1 MPSLSKIVAVGM
13 FDGVHAGHRFVID
26 ELKRL
31 GALYD
36 MQPVVV
42 TFDVHP
48 KSVICPGKAPGLLT
62 DTESR
67 VRLLRDAGIDEV
79 VVLPFTEELRNM
91 TARDFAQTYLRDRLG
106 AKGVLIGYDNGFGS
120 DRLRGAEAY
129 RAELTPLGLSVFQCA
144 RHGDSNAPDTAVS
157 SSAVRRAL
165 AQGDITAV
173 NRMLGRPFSLSGK
186 VVHGQQLGRTI
197 GFPTANVEVSPDMAL
212 PACGVYAAF
221 SYFDS
226 RKWPAMVNVG
236 TNPTVNPHGAP
247 VTVEAHIIAPDG
259 KEVPDLYGHIVTLEF
274 LARLRG
280 EQRFATLADLQ
291 AALHSDRTA
300 TLHLLHDT
308 E

>member
-31 GALYD
+31 GVRYD

-62 DTESR
+62 DTECR

-129 RAELTPLGLSVFQCA
+129 RTELTPLGLNVFQCA
-144 RHGDSNAPDTAVS
+144 RHDDSNSPDTAVS

-186 VVHGQQLGRTI
+186 VVHGKQLGRTI

-221 SYFDS
+221 AYVDS

-236 TNPTVNPHGAP
+236 NNPTVNPHGAP
-247 VTVEAHIIAPDG
+247 VTVEAHIITPEG
-259 KEVPDLYGHIVTLEF
+259 EEVPDLYGHIVTLEF
-274 LARLRG
+274 MARLRG
-280 EQRFATLADLQ
+280 EQRFASLADLQ

-300 TLHLLHDT
+300 TLHLLHDP